1 MVTTKI
7 TIPKKTVA
15 QFEINPEAILGKI
28 ERDMYLKRTGN
39 YKILYMSR
47 KGTPIVIKR
56 EPEISKI
63 AEEQQ

>member
-1 MVTTKI
+1 M
-7 TIPKKTVA
+7 A

-28 ERDMYLKRTGN
+28 ERDIYLERTRN

-63 AEEQQ
+63 IEEQQ